1 MNICKI
7 LIADKQELIVESLST
22 LINQQPDMELIDAVT
37 SHYFVQQ
44 LLETYTINVLI
55 TDPSTMDF
63 VGIEQLTKL
72 QQQYTMLS
80 VMVVTNTLNKRDVL
94 ELTKAGIKVILTKH
108 CSKQDVLSGIEAAV
122 RVKKYY
128 SPEVLDLL
136 TSVEEPI
143 RNAQDEQGQLT
154 ATEIEIVRM
163 ISQGLTTK
171 EIAQR
176 KHSSFHTVMTHRKN
190 IFRKLDINNA
200 SELVIYAIK
209 TGLIEPMEYYI

>member
-7 LIADKQELIVESLST
+7 LIADRQELIVESLST
-22 LINQQPDMELIDAVT
+22 LIRQQPDMELIDAVT

-55 TDPSTMDF
+55 TDPSAMDF
-63 VGIEQLTKL
+63 AGIEQLTKL

-80 VMVVTNTLNKRDVL
+80 VVVLTNTLNKRDVM
-94 ELTKAGIKVILTKH
+94 ELTKAGIKVILTKN
-108 CSKQDVLSGIEAAV
+108 CSKLDVLSGIEAAV
-122 RVKKYY
+122 KIKKYY

-136 TSVEEPI
+136 TSVEEPT
-143 RNAQDEQGQLT
+143 RSVQEEQGQLT
-154 ATEIEIVRM
+154 STEIEIVRM

-200 SELVIYAIK
+200 SELVLYAIK
-209 TGLIEPMEYYI
+209 AGLIEPMEYYI